1 MNQQVIIAI
10 GREFGSGGHVIAE
23 ELSKRFHLPLYDQN
37 LLEQVAEEKGVD
49 HATLEKYD
57 EKPILKFFTKTVKG
71 YSSSLAEHVANM
83 QYKFLQDKADAGD
96 SFVIVGR
103 CAERKLAENKHLIS
117 IFVLGDIPCKIKRVK
132 EVYGLATDEEADR
145 MRMRKDLERKMYHNN
160 HSRGKWGDSR
170 NYHLSVNSSKL
181 GIEKTIDFLEVYIK
195 ERIKEFEA

>member
-23 ELSKRFHLPLYDQN
+23 ELSKRFNLPFYDHNILDHL
-37 LLEQVAEEKGVD
+37 AEEKGID
-49 HATLEKYD
+49 HIMLKKYD
-57 EKPILKFFTKTVKG
+57 EKPRLKFFTKRVKG
-71 YSSSLAEHVANM
+71 HSSSFADHVANM
-83 QYKFLQDKADAGD
+83 QFKFLQEKADRGD

-117 IFVLGDIPCKIKRVK
+117 IFVLGDIPCKVQRIKER
-132 EVYGLATDEEADR
+132 YGLSTDEEAER
-145 MRMRKDLERKMYHNN
+145 MRTRKDLERKMYHNN

-181 GIEKTIDFLEVYIK
+181 GLEKTIDFLGAYIK
-195 ERIKEFEA
+195 ERIQQFEQ